1 MHLPVNDSYDSCNGK
16 VNEMSL
22 RKRTSTAVV
31 LLALVFVC
39 IRYSADVVF
48 FIVIQALILASLWE
62 FYNLASKRKHVPQR
76 ILGFAVALIVSFSFF
91 IESFPLGLA
100 LFAALL
106 LTGVYYVL
114 AINKLEKLM
123 SFPPSIALTFF
134 GALLLSFTLN
144 HFVYLRLEYGPNWIY
159 FLLAVIFIGDTGA
172 YFIGKPF
179 GRHKLAPLASPRKT
193 WEGSI
198 AGVVFA
204 CGGGIAAQLI
214 LLPEAALWKAAVF
227 AFIVH
232 VVAQFSDPLESLF
245 KRAAGVKDSSNILP
259 GHGGF
264 LDRID
269 SMILAAPL
277 YYFLL
282 KYIGMW

>member
-1 MHLPVNDSYDSCNGK
+1 
-16 VNEMSL
+16 MSL
-22 RKRTSTAVV
+22 RKRTSTAIV

-39 IRYSADVVF
+39 IQYSADVVF

-62 FYNLASKRKHVPQR
+62 FYNLASKRKHAPQR
-76 ILGFAVALIVSFSFF
+76 ILGFCLALIIAFSFYF
-91 IESFPLGLA
+91 EAFPLGVA
-100 LFAALL
+100 LFSALL

-114 AINKLEKLM
+114 NINKVEKLM

-134 GALLLSFTLN
+134 GALIVSFPLN
-144 HFVYLRLEYGPNWIY
+144 HFIYLRQEYGPNGIY
-159 FLLAVIFIGDTGA
+159 FLLAVIFVGDTGA
-172 YFIGKPF
+172 YFIGKPL
-179 GRHKLAPLASPRKT
+179 GRHKLAPLASPHKT
-193 WEGSI
+193 WEGGI
-198 AGVVFA
+198 GGVVFA
-204 CGGGIAAQLI
+204 CLAGIAAQQI
-214 LLPEAALWKAAVF
+214 FLPEAALWKAAVF

-264 LDRID
+264 YDRID

-277 YYFLL
+277 YYYLL
-282 KYIGMW
+282 IYIGMH